1 MTALTFQFSGN
12 NTVKLVFKS
21 LTEGR
26 NVGKTEG
33 WTCKVVCSKRPN
45 KQTPPSLPSSPT
57 SRPTTTLAPT
67 TTSTTVKPTAAT
79 WTTTTTESTTM
90 STTSQETFPS
100 LRPRC
105 QCGVVPASLEAK
117 WFSQG
122 SGRRNR
128 AINFESKSTSGDR
141 GRIVCPPGMNCD
153 AGPTPWQVLFC
164 LFVCFL
170 TPWQVSLVSPGSR
183 RPWCGGTLINSRYV
197 LTAAHC
203 LEDPQRRRRLL
214 VKLGDKDWTRG
225 GEWPEM
231 VVPVSEV
238 ILHEQFRRGAAF
250 NFDFAI
256 VRLSRDVD
264 FANDWIRPACLPS
277 MGDADRDYS
286 NATAT
291 VSGWGVTSSETRRQ
305 SSTLQAIKVNVLS
318 HEACVGHYSRK
329 DVTDNMLCAKAPGA
343 DACYGDSGGPFT
355 LEEEERTVLIGVVSW
370 GLECARPQWPGV
382 YSRVASVLE
391 WVRRHTSDGEF
402 CADQV
407 LLSYRGSDSKR
418 LVPMEDDLKE

>member
-1 MTALTFQFSGN
+1 MQIQSPQFSGN
-12 NTVKLVFKS
+12 STVKLVFKT
-21 LTEGR
+21 LREGR
-26 NVGKTEG
+26 GVGKTEG
-33 WTCKVVCSKRPN
+33 WTCKVVCNQRPN
-45 KQTPPSLPSSPT
+45 RPALPSKPT
-57 SRPTTTLAPT
+57 DRPTTTKRPTTTTTTKPTTTTSATTT
-67 TTSTTVKPTAAT
+67 TTSTTT
-79 WTTTTTESTTM
+79 
-90 STTSQETFPS
+90 QETFAS
-100 LRPRC
+100 VTPRC
-105 QCGVVPASLEAK
+105 QCGVVPPQVEAE
-117 WFSQG
+117 WFAKE

-128 AINFESKSTSGDR
+128 AINFGSKSQTTRNNGDR
-141 GRIVCPPGMNCD
+141 GRIVCPPGMNCE
-153 AGPTPWQVLFC
+153 AGPTPWQV
-164 LFVCFL
+164 
-170 TPWQVSLVSPGSR
+170 SLISPGSK

-203 LEDPQRRRRLL
+203 LEDPQRRQPGRLL
-214 VKLGDKDWTRG
+214 VKLGDKDWTRR

-231 VVPVSEV
+231 VVRAEEV
-238 ILHEQFRRGAAF
+238 VMHKQFRRGAAF
-250 NFDFAI
+250 NYDFAI

-277 MGDADRDYS
+277 ARDEGRDYT

-329 DVTDNMLCAKAPGA
+329 DVTTNMLCARAPGA

-382 YSRVASVLE
+382 YSRVASVLD
-391 WVRRHTSDGEF
+391 WVRQHTADGEF
-402 CADQV
+402 CAD
-407 LLSYRGSDSKR
+407 K
-418 LVPMEDDLKE
+418 VPQKLFN